1 MAVIYLEPKDLLPA
15 QAVRVLDFL
24 NRAQTPQEIAARIE
38 FPDELD
44 IGVQLGRRLLD
55 RRAQLGGRY
64 TNLTQVADVPL
75 IGPER
80 FTEICAG
87 ILGLDPR
94 QWVQDPGLFAERY
107 RELLA
112 QFDELQ
118 RRLQALE
125 SAADRVLLDLVAT
138 PQTTWLGR
146 SVQLVVYA
154 RDLQDRPLA
163 GRSVTLEASTGTL
176 VTAQGLAVQRG
187 RAITVVTGAD
197 GSARINLEY
206 TPIEPLTADQQAA
219 LNAALARLDA
229 TADSPNLIRNA
240 FLAIAVGYQDERDHS
255 LRAALD
261 IYARQWKATFFD
273 QVNASNLGFYFPIE
287 TCVVRADCHAT
298 TGSSSSLVQAV
309 VAVQWKNWVGAWFEY
324 LTEFLTQQS
333 GLSAR
338 FTAAKQRGKASSRL
352 VDDVIGEAH
361 SFVAAQKGL
370 AAEWVSQRAVTFAVH
385 DFLGRDVDD
394 VDETTQS
401 ELFANLEA
409 AAGQLTAANRGAVAM
424 VRQTRA
430 DLSDRI
436 GRISVVNQSILDQ
449 VLAQASQVEAISNS
463 LVPRLNAFD
472 RDFAI
477 FNTNFSQFNTNFGQ
491 FQTSFNEFTVSR
503 TQISRQLTNTQ
514 TELAELQTSRTE
526 VARELEA
533 IKIRLR

>member
-24 NRAQTPQEIAARIE
+24 NRAQTPQEIASRIE

-138 PQTTWLGR
+138 PRTTWLGR

-154 RDLQDRPLA
+154 RDLQDQPLA

-197 GSARINLEY
+197 G
-206 TPIEPLTADQQAA
+206 
-219 LNAALARLDA
+219 
-229 TADSPNLIRNA
+229 
-240 FLAIAVGYQDERDHS
+240 
-255 LRAALD
+255 
-261 IYARQWKATFFD
+261 
-273 QVNASNLGFYFPIE
+273 
-287 TCVVRADCHAT
+287 
-298 TGSSSSLVQAV
+298 
-309 VAVQWKNWVGAWFEY
+309 
-324 LTEFLTQQS
+324 
-333 GLSAR
+333 
-338 FTAAKQRGKASSRL
+338 
-352 VDDVIGEAH
+352 
-361 SFVAAQKGL
+361 
-370 AAEWVSQRAVTFAVH
+370 
-385 DFLGRDVDD
+385 
-394 VDETTQS
+394 
-401 ELFANLEA
+401 
-409 AAGQLTAANRGAVAM
+409 
-424 VRQTRA
+424 
-430 DLSDRI
+430 
-436 GRISVVNQSILDQ
+436 
-449 VLAQASQVEAISNS
+449 
-463 LVPRLNAFD
+463 
-472 RDFAI
+472 
-477 FNTNFSQFNTNFGQ
+477 
-491 FQTSFNEFTVSR
+491 
-503 TQISRQLTNTQ
+503 
-514 TELAELQTSRTE
+514 
-526 VARELEA
+526 
-533 IKIRLR
+533 